1 MDQGSD
7 KRIRFDELLS
17 QFVESKRHFSNSQK
31 EMLLG
36 FREICKGLISV
47 AESAQVTMA
56 GDLPVYVVKCIMAVI
71 DYFLS
76 RFPESGKPSDVAD
89 AKIQAISELIEILDE
104 EARRVGKDA
113 EKETDLSKIEAI
125 LSIKKYLEAEKEEII
140 LEKERI
146 KKNPR
151 IRKVTIE

>member
-1 MDQGSD
+1 MEQGAE
-7 KRIRFDELLS
+7 KTIRFDELLS
-17 QFVESKRHFSNSQK
+17 QFGESKRHFSNSQK
-31 EMLLG
+31 ELLLG

-47 AESAQVTMA
+47 AESAQLTMA

-76 RFPESGKPSDVAD
+76 RFPENGKASDVAD

-104 EARRVGKDA
+104 EAQRVGKEA
-113 EKETDLSKIEAI
+113 QSETDLTKIEAI
-125 LSIKKYLEAEKEEII
+125 LSIKKYLEAEKLEIA
-140 LEKERI
+140 EQKERM
-146 KKNPR
+146 KANPR